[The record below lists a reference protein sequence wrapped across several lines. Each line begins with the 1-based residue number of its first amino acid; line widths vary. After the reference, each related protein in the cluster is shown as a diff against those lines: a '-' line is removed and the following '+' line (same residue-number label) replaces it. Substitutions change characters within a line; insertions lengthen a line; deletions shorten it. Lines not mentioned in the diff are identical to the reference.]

1 MLRTEFVDGRGL
13 ADDGSGPTSPP
24 SPASPPNPPCLPD
37 FATTPEMPCLGPTP
51 TSFENFS
58 GDDSTT
64 ILAFAVMGLVG
75 VIGLTAFA
83 RERSRELHQGN
94 QPAPLYSPAWRLST
108 SGLGLLS
115 GVRSVRAEWAGLRV
129 ARRPHPVVMRA
140 F

>member
-1 MLRTEFVDGRGL
+1 MLPTEFVDGRGL

-75 VIGLTAFA
+75 LI
-83 RERSRELHQGN
+83 
-94 QPAPLYSPAWRLST
+94 T
-108 SGLGLLS
+108 SGRLRCNVEQMDGMDHER
-115 GVRSVRAEWAGLRV
+115 VRLF
-129 ARRPHPVVMRA
+129 PNP
-140 F
+140 